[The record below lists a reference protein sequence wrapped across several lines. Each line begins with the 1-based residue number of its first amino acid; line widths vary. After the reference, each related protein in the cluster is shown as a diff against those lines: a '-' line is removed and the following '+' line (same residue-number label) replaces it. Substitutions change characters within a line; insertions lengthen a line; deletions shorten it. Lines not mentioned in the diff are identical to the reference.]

1 MRPDVRRVSQ
11 LKEVW
16 QMANPKR
23 RRSDQ
28 APIQPVVPQSGSRQ
42 GRAREPWVVQCA
54 SRLVDIDRDLSYDNA
69 VEIALAAKEF
79 ERTGAMEPG
88 AAAEF
93 VANEMSKPEGL
104 RFERRR
110 AS

>member
-1 MRPDVRRVSQ
+1 
-11 LKEVW
+11 
-16 QMANPKR
+16 
-23 RRSDQ
+23 
-28 APIQPVVPQSGSRQ
+28 
-42 GRAREPWVVQCA
+42 
-54 SRLVDIDRDLSYDNA
+54 VDINRDLSYDDA